1 LFCIAVLARGPHLLS
16 SDDLLPSIVARME
29 QAAEQQ
35 RHNLCGYSASRLYQI
50 SMDSSENR
58 PVMKV
63 HLTYKRGDGKRFEV
77 LSMQNVSVVTR
88 RAFLSLLK
96 EETEAS
102 MTDGDAHRL
111 DSANYDFELLGTA
124 VFEGEK
130 CYRLRLKPKRKSK
143 YLVSGEAWV
152 DQTNFTVLKVS
163 GELADR
169 PSFWIRR
176 PVVVQYFKQHGHF
189 SFPSYNSSEAKI
201 TFVGQTRL
209 TIDYSAYEAKSCA
222 NSSSEVRSQNWK

>member
-1 LFCIAVLARGPHLLS
+1 
-16 SDDLLPSIVARME
+16 ME

-35 RHNLCGYSASRLYQI
+35 RHNLCEYSTFRLYQI
-50 SMDSSENR
+50 SMGNSADK
-58 PVMKV
+58 PAMKV
-63 HLTYKRGDGKRFEV
+63 RLTYKRGEGKRFEV
-77 LSMQNVSVVTR
+77 LSMQNVTVLTR

-102 MTDGDAHRL
+102 ITDGDAHRL
-111 DSANYDFELLGTA
+111 DSANYDFELLGNT
-124 VFEGEK
+124 VFEGKK

-152 DQTNFTVLKVS
+152 DATTFAVLKVS

-176 PVVVQYFKQHGHF
+176 PVVVQYFKQHGDF
-189 SFPSYNSSEAKI
+189 SLPSYNSSEAKI
-201 TFVGQTRL
+201 TFIGPTRL
-209 TIDYSAYEAKSCA
+209 TIDYSAYEAKSCT
-222 NSSSEVRSQNWK
+222 RS